1 MGVAA
6 GTARSGAAPDG
17 PLPISDLPSPAA
29 SHIPP
34 SRAMPFYPLTIT
46 GARRDTRDS
55 VVLTLRVPDEHQEL
69 FRFTQGQ
76 YLTFRLDAGGEELRR
91 SYSICSAVQD
101 GELRVAIK
109 RVPEGRF
116 STWAHE
122 ALAPGHTVEV
132 MPPMGSFHLPI
143 DPAHAHHYLGVAAG
157 SGITP
162 VLGTLKTILLGE
174 PHSQFT
180 LVYGNRASSTIM
192 FREELEDLKNRF
204 TSRLSV
210 VHVLSREHQDVELF
224 NGRITREKM
233 EQLFRYWVDAENV
246 DGAFLCG
253 PPSMVEG
260 AREALLARG
269 VGAERIKSELFGAPD
284 EARRARPAAAA
295 AAGAGTCEATVILDG
310 RARSF
315 TMERTT
321 TVLEA
326 GLAAGAELP
335 YACKGGVCSTC
346 RAMVVEGEVD
356 MDANFSLEDYE
367 LARGYVLTCQSY
379 PVTAKVVV
387 DYDR

>member
-1 MGVAA
+1 MAA
-6 GTARSGAAPDG
+6 A
-17 PLPISDLPSPAA
+17 
-29 SHIPP
+29 
-34 SRAMPFYPLTIT
+34 FYPLTIT
-46 GARRDTRDS
+46 HARRDTRDA
-55 VVLTLRVPDEHQEL
+55 VVLTLRVPEEHREL

-76 YLTFRLDAGGEELRR
+76 YLTFRFTAGGEELRR

-101 GELRVAIK
+101 DELRVAIK

-122 ALAPGHTVEV
+122 ALAPGHTVEA
-132 MPPMGSFHLPI
+132 MPPMGSFHLPL
-143 DPAHAHHYLGVAAG
+143 DPATPRRYLGVAAG

-162 VLGTLKTILLGE
+162 VLGTLKTILLAE
-174 PHSQFT
+174 PESEFT

-224 NGRITREKM
+224 NGRITREKC
-233 EQLFRYWVDAENV
+233 ERLFDRWVDAAGV
-246 DGAFLCG
+246 DAAFLCG
-253 PPSMVEG
+253 PEPMV
-260 AREALLARG
+260 RDVSEALVARG
-269 VGAERIKSELFGAPD
+269 VAPERIKYELFGTPNDGGRRERA
-284 EARRARPAAAA
+284 AREAAA
-295 AAGAGTCEATVILDG
+295 AAGACEATVILDG
-310 RARSF
+310 RARTF
-315 TMERTT
+315 TMARTSS
-321 TVLEA
+321 VLDA

-367 LARGYVLTCQSY
+367 VARGYVLTCQSY
-379 PVTAKVVV
+379 PVTDRVVI

>member
-1 MGVAA
+1 MA
-6 GTARSGAAPDG
+6 
-17 PLPISDLPSPAA
+17 
-29 SHIPP
+29 
-34 SRAMPFYPLTIT
+34 FYPLTVAD
-46 GARRDTRDS
+46 ARRETRDA
-55 VVLTLRVPDEHQEL
+55 VVLTLRVPDEHREL

-76 YLTFRLDAGGEELRR
+76 YLTFRFDADGEEVRR

-109 RVPEGRF
+109 RVADGRF
-116 STWAHE
+116 STWANE
-122 ALAPGHTVEV
+122 ALRPGHTVEA
-132 MPPMGSFHLPI
+132 MPPMGSFHVPL
-143 DPAHAHHYLGVAAG
+143 DPANAKHYLGVAVG

-162 VLGTLKTILLGE
+162 VLGTLKTILLAE
-174 PHSQFT
+174 PASQFT

-224 NGRITREKM
+224 NGRITREKC
-233 EQLFRYWVDAENV
+233 ELLFRYWVDAGSI
-246 DGAFLCG
+246 DAAFICG
-253 PPSMVEG
+253 PQPMVEEVS
-260 AREALLARG
+260 AALVAHG
-269 VGAERIKSELFGAPD
+269 VDAGRIKYELFGAPG
-284 EARRARPAAAA
+284 ESRGERPARAAAA
-295 AAGAGTCEATVILDG
+295 ADADLCEATVILDG
-310 RARSF
+310 RARTF
-315 TMERTT
+315 TMDRSSS
-321 TVLEA
+321 VLDA
-326 GLAAGAELP
+326 GLRSGAELP